1 MKYLDKDQGVNIITQ
16 MVEQV
21 GIELILE
28 ELIQGM
34 SSDELTENVKH
45 LDRHLFTN
53 HFSEILDDCDSAFD

>member
-45 LDRHLFTN
+45 LDRHLFAN

>member
-1 MKYLDKDQGVNIITQ
+1 MKYLDKDQGVNIIAQ

-21 GIELILE
+21 GVEAILE

-53 HFSEILDDCDSAFD
+53 HFSEILADCDSAFD